1 MKSKMKANSQ
11 RAKAAAMLEPEI
23 MALGQSAQRT
33 RTAPGPVAQNNMSA
47 QGSAQ
52 APGLPTASAMPF
64 RRGGSVPRSKA
75 GRMSAGGPTMDAGER
90 AGKAEGR
97 GGRPTAAD
105 ERTENA
111 DKMKRG
117 GRYAP
122 GGKVTDSEGNAMV
135 GQDRIQPVSYPKSG
149 LLSTRDLSEL
159 QPKNTYTDTAA
170 EQQRGASQYAKGGAV
185 CKACGGKMSS
195 GGKCMKCGG
204 RAMAKGGHVDEAQD
218 KKLFK
223 RMFKTEESK
232 ETKGFAMGGP
242 AKIRRGV
249 ALPSGEPNKAK
260 GKQVGN
266 AYSGN
271 KGLI

>member
-1 MKSKMKANSQ
+1 MKNTQ
-11 RAKAAAMLEPEI
+11 REKAAKMLESEI
-23 MALGQSAQRT
+23 LGLGGAANKT
-33 RTAPGPVAQNNMSA
+33 RMGPGPVVQANMGA
-47 QGSAQ
+47 QG
-52 APGLPTASAMPF
+52 APQTPGIPQQTARPF
-64 RRGGSVPRSKA
+64 RKGGQLPRGKMA
-75 GRMSAGGPTMDAGER
+75 RMSAGGPTMDAGER
-90 AGKAEGR
+90 SGKAEGR

-111 DKMKRG
+111 DK
-117 GRYAP
+117 YA
-122 GGKVTDSEGNAMV
+122 S
-135 GQDRIQPVSYPKSG
+135 
-149 LLSTRDLSEL
+149 
-159 QPKNTYTDTAA
+159 
-170 EQQRGASQYAKGGAV
+170 GGAT
-185 CKACGGKMSS
+185 
-195 GGKCMKCGG
+195 CMKCGG
-204 RAMAKGGHVDEAQD
+204 KAHGGSCKMAKGGHVDEAQD

>member
-64 RRGGSVPRSKA
+64 RRGGSVPRSKG

-90 AGKAEGR
+90 SGKAEGR

-111 DKMKRG
+111 DK
-117 GRYAP
+117 YA
-122 GGKVTDSEGNAMV
+122 S
-135 GQDRIQPVSYPKSG
+135 
-149 LLSTRDLSEL
+149 
-159 QPKNTYTDTAA
+159 
-170 EQQRGASQYAKGGAV
+170 GGAT
-185 CKACGGKMSS
+185 
-195 GGKCMKCGG
+195 CMKCGG
-204 RAMAKGGHVDEAQD
+204 KAHGGSCKMAKGGHVDEAQD